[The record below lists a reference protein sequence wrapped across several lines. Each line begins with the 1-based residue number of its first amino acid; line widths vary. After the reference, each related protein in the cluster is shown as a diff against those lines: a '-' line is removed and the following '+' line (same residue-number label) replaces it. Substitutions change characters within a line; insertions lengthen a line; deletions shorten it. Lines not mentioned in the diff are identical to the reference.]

1 MSFREMAAK
10 REQEAG
16 QLDDAE
22 IWISIVS
29 KFVTMDFDIT
39 NRAEMLL
46 QAVGGDKEIIK
57 NALVSCVENDLLSE
71 DQAEE
76 MLTAIS

>member
-10 REQEAG
+10 REQEAE
-16 QLDDAE
+16 QLADAE
-22 IWISIVS
+22 IWIAIVS

-46 QAVGGDKEIIK
+46 QAVGGDKKIIK
-57 NALVSCVENDLLSE
+57 NALVSCVENDLLSQ

>member
-10 REQEAG
+10 REQEAAE
-16 QLDDAE
+16 LNDAE
-22 IWISIVS
+22 IWIAIVS
-29 KFVTMDFDIT
+29 KFVTMEFDIS
-39 NRAEMLL
+39 NRAEMLM

-57 NALVSCVENDLLSE
+57 NALASCVENELLSE

>member
-1 MSFREMAAK
+1 MATK
-10 REQEAG
+10 REQEAE
-16 QLDDAE
+16 QLEDAE
-22 IWISIVS
+22 IWTAIVS
-29 KFVTMDFDIT
+29 KFVTMDFDIK

-46 QAVGGDKEIIK
+46 QAVGGDIEIIK
-57 NALVSCVENDLLSE
+57 NALVSCVKHELLSE